1 MSSFSGVDFLADLFG
16 RDVESALE
24 VFDDDVEWIVPGD
37 PRYGGGAHRGRPAVV
52 EFFARV
58 LGLFPDGL
66 AVERSREW
74 RGVGGVAV
82 EAVLAGQAAN
92 ARPYR
97 NNYVFV
103 FDVDGAKVRRVREYC
118 DTSYAEAVLG
128 AQPA

>member
-1 MSSFSGVDFLADLFG
+1 MSSFSGVRFLADLFG

-24 VFDDDVEWIVPGD
+24 ALDDDVEWIVPGD
-37 PRYGGGAHRGRPAVV
+37 SRYGGGAHQGRAAVV
-52 EFFARV
+52 EFFADV

-74 RGVGGVAV
+74 RGADGVVV

-97 NNYVFV
+97 NDYVFV

-118 DTSYAEAVLG
+118 DTSHAEAVLG
-128 AQPA
+128 AQPV